1 MNEKT
6 EEKKE
11 PTEKTEKIT
20 QKTAE
25 LIRTAL
31 KDFESD
37 CFARLDELD
46 ERLNSFLETNTTA
59 SSGHIS
65 PRSSASS
72 FDKNNI
78 NIALQEISSDH
89 LNQDCFSF
97 NESIAHIIS
106 DARESL
112 FNKATTKKLIEKANL
127 KYVDSSF
134 QRFSAEITAQMTQK
148 VSQKHQQL
156 EEEIDQIDR
165 ELTELKEKAIKEF
178 AELRS
183 SIKEIQE
190 LHELQIQ
197 AELAKNAR
205 FGGRKIAR
213 KIHSKTLLKK
223 DNVRLLRPKSV
234 AAKDTIGDLTL
245 HPHK

>member
-1 MNEKT
+1 MNEKA

-11 PTEKTEKIT
+11 TTEKTEKIT

-78 NIALQEISSDH
+78 LSIDMSNWLYFSEFLARHNITKLTDIEHSSLIDVEHKERGYSPSFEALS
-89 LNQDCFSF
+89 N
-97 NESIAHIIS
+97 
-106 DARESL
+106 
-112 FNKATTKKLIEKANL
+112 IE
-127 KYVDSSF
+127 
-134 QRFSAEITAQMTQK
+134 QK
-148 VSQKHQQL
+148 VL
-156 EEEIDQIDR
+156 ITFIEEFDR
-165 ELTELKEKAIKEF
+165 VYN
-178 AELRS
+178 
-183 SIKEIQE
+183 SI
-190 LHELQIQ
+190 
-197 AELAKNAR
+197 
-205 FGGRKIAR
+205 G
-213 KIHSKTLLKK
+213 SK
-223 DNVRLLRPKSV
+223 
-234 AAKDTIGDLTL
+234 
-245 HPHK
+245 